1 MPLTKYN
8 PILGE
13 KSAFWTGVSY
23 SDGHSRA
30 NEQEVT
36 RQIARGEKKST
47 LLIVGIFYN
56 KTKCKIQILRG
67 YDIKIARDSRNVEL
81 CQNVGDCHR
90 IHGNHSFSGLL
101 GPHYKNYIYRY
112 EL

>member
-36 RQIARGEKKST
+36 RQIEKRKKST
-47 LLIVGIFYN
+47 LLIVGIFFYN
-56 KTKCKIQILRG
+56 KTKCKCKFWGATIQGFLEI
-67 YDIKIARDSRNVEL
+67 
-81 CQNVGDCHR
+81 
-90 IHGNHSFSGLL
+90 
-101 GPHYKNYIYRY
+101 P
-112 EL
+112 

>member
-1 MPLTKYN
+1 M
-8 PILGE
+8 
-13 KSAFWTGVSY
+13 SY

-67 YDIKIARDSRNVEL
+67 YDIKIARDSRNVTVSMVTIPFQDYSDLTIKTTFIVMNCNCESKWFCRGKCRL
-81 CQNVGDCHR
+81 DV
-90 IHGNHSFSGLL
+90 
-101 GPHYKNYIYRY
+101 KA
-112 EL
+112 E